1 MISVKS
7 REPARPRPRRP
18 LGGNARIRRTSRKT
32 MGHPE
37 NAVPAGEVTQLLRQ
51 WSAGDASALDRLLPL
66 VYDELRRRAGAYLR
80 QERPGHTLQPTALV
94 HEAYLKLVGGSSID
108 WKDRAHF
115 FGVAARAM
123 RQVLVDHARA
133 RQTAKRGEGQ
143 VRVELDA
150 AGAVATPA
158 RSLDLLDLDRALS
171 RLAALDERQSRLVE
185 LRLFAGLTIE
195 ESAEVLK
202 VSHATVSREWKHAEA
217 WLQREMAG
225 RP

>member
-1 MISVKS
+1 MENT
-7 REPARPRPRRP
+7 R
-18 LGGNARIRRTSRKT
+18 
-32 MGHPE
+32 HP
-37 NAVPAGEVTQLLRQ
+37 VPAGEVTQLLRQ
-51 WSAGDASALDRLLPL
+51 WSAGDAAALEKLLPL

-94 HEAYLKLVGGSSID
+94 HEAYLKLVGGGSVD

-158 RSLDLLDLDRALS
+158 RNLDLLDLDRALS

-195 ESAEVLK
+195 ESAEVLR

-217 WLQREMAG
+217 WLQREMTG
-225 RP
+225 RA

>member
-1 MISVKS
+1 M
-7 REPARPRPRRP
+7 ED
-18 LGGNARIRRTSRKT
+18 
-32 MGHPE
+32 PE
-37 NAVPAGEVTQLLRQ
+37 NVAPAGEVTQLLRR
-51 WSAGDASALDRLLPL
+51 WSAGDAASLDALLPL

-80 QERPGHTLQPTALV
+80 NERAGHTLQPTALV
-94 HEAYLKLVGGSSID
+94 HEAYLKLVGGSTID

-133 RQTAKRGEGQ
+133 RDTVKRGEGQ

-150 AGAVATPA
+150 AGDVAAPA

-171 RLAALDERQSRLVE
+171 KLAALDERQSRLVE

-195 ESAEVLK
+195 ESAEVLRI
-202 VSHATVSREWKHAEA
+202 SHATVSREWKHAEV

>member
-1 MISVKS
+1 M
-7 REPARPRPRRP
+7 EA
-18 LGGNARIRRTSRKT
+18 
-32 MGHPE
+32 PE
-37 NAVPAGEVTQLLRQ
+37 NAAPAGEVTRLLRE
-51 WSAGDASALDRLLPL
+51 WSGGDRSALDRLLPL

-80 QERPGHTLQPTALV
+80 QERPEHTLQPTAVV
-94 HEAYLKLVGGSSID
+94 HEAYLKLVGGRSID

-123 RQVLVDHARA
+123 RQVLVDHART
-133 RQTAKRGEGQ
+133 RNTAKRGEGQ

-150 AGAVATPA
+150 AGAVAAPA

-195 ESAEVLK
+195 ESAEVLR

-217 WLQREMAG
+217 WLLREMAG
-225 RP
+225 RA

>member
-1 MISVKS
+1 M
-7 REPARPRPRRP
+7 REFLALRLMEDEPNPAPP
-18 LGGNARIRRTSRKT
+18 
-32 MGHPE
+32 
-37 NAVPAGEVTQLLRQ
+37 GEVTRLLRE
-51 WSAGDASALDRLLPL
+51 WSAGDRNALEKLLPL

-80 QERPGHTLQPTALV
+80 SERAGHTLQPTALV
-94 HEAYLKLVGGSSID
+94 HEAYLKLVGGEAIA

-133 RQTAKRGEGQ
+133 RNTAKRGEGH
-143 VRVELDA
+143 VLVALEDA
-150 AGAVATPA
+150 GGAATPP
-158 RSLDLLDLDRALS
+158 RNLDLLDLDRALS
-171 RLAALDERQSRLVE
+171 KLAGLDERQSRLVE

-195 ESAEVLK
+195 ESAEVLAI
-202 VSHATVSREWKHAEA
+202 SHATVSREWRHAEA